1 MLVQGMEICRR
12 PGDDG
17 EKPEGRSTLQAMMDR
32 LKKNVK
38 QAYKSIDNKQRT
50 GDSIVGVEEIQQ
62 VKGFCYLG
70 QHDYN

>member
-17 EKPEGRSTLQAMMDR
+17 EKPEGRSTGNDGQTE
-32 LKKNVK
+32 KNVK

-70 QHDYN
+70 EHDYN